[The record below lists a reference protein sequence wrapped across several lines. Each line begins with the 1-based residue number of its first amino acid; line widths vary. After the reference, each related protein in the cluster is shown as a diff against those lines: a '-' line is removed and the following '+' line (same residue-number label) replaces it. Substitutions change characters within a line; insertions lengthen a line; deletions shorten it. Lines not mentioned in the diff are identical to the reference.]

1 MDTFDAVTV
10 LNSNLFVVFCMCTV
24 VGEEFLRA
32 GHDAGAGGGGMLS
45 GLGLGLGLGCERVF
59 LRTL

>member
-10 LNSNLFVVFCMCTV
+10 LISNLFVVFCMCTV

-32 GHDAGAGGGGMLS
+32 GHDAGAGGGG
-45 GLGLGLGLGCERVF
+45 CYQA
-59 LRTL
+59 